1 MRKSALNKV
10 TKMVCKIED
19 IVADLEYII
28 EAEQEYYDGRSE
40 SWQEGEDGEAF
51 SDRIYAI
58 EELKDAL
65 DNAVYEVNDMLENN
79 L

>member
-1 MRKSALNKV
+1 MRKAALNKV
-10 TKMVCKIED
+10 NKMVSKIEN

-28 EAEQEYYDGRSE
+28 EEEQEYYDERSE
-40 SWQEGEDGEAF
+40 SWQEGENGEEF